1 MALKIDRRS
10 LLKSGFASL
19 GAMAVAP
26 FMSDGAFA
34 GTPLRL
40 DKSNR
45 IFLSPMVRAH
55 YLDKE
60 PDMAKVVARI
70 GSNEN
75 PYGPPPMA
83 RKAISESIE
92 KGNRYARTELRDL
105 MNKIAVK
112 EGVSPDS
119 IMMGNGSGDL
129 LEKTALAMFKEGGN
143 IVSAD
148 PTYMSLIRVA
158 ESVGATWKAIPC
170 KADWSH
176 DLDAMEKAIDKDTK
190 LVYICNPNNPIGA
203 VTSTKALTEFCS
215 RVSEKV
221 PIFIDEA
228 YIELVEGADNTSM
241 VSLLKDKKNVIIA
254 RTFSKIM
261 GMAGLRVGYVAALPA
276 TLEGIRKVTKGG
288 GSGIACTSVYAASAA
303 MDDKEFQNSTRK
315 LNTEAKTYLYENLK
329 KMGYKYVPSFTNFV
343 IFPINMAGKEFLTKM
358 MDKGIIVKAMDIQ
371 NKPWCRVSIGTKDE
385 MKLFVD
391 ALQTMSV

>member
-1 MALKIDRRS
+1 MGVKIDRRS

-26 FMSDGAFA
+26 FLSDGAFA
-34 GTPLRL
+34 ETPLRL
-40 DKSNR
+40 DQSNR
-45 IFLSPMVRAH
+45 LFLSPMVRAH
-55 YLDKE
+55 YLDQE
-60 PDMAKVVARI
+60 PNFAKVVARI

-83 RKAISESIE
+83 RKAIADSIE

-105 MNKIAVK
+105 IGKIAVK
-112 EGVSPDS
+112 EEVSPEN

-129 LEKTALAMFKEGGN
+129 LEKTALAMFEKGGN

-158 ESVGATWKAIPC
+158 ESVGATWKPVPC
-170 KADWSH
+170 KSDWSH

-190 LVYICNPNNPIGA
+190 LVYLCNPNNPVGS
-203 VTSTKALTEFCS
+203 VTSTKALTDFCN
-215 RVSEKV
+215 RVSDKV

-228 YIELVEGADNTSM
+228 YLELVEGADNKSM
-241 VSLLKDKKNVIIA
+241 VSLLKNKKNIIVA

-261 GMAGLRVGYVAALPA
+261 GMAGLRVGYVAALPS
-276 TLEGIRKVTKGG
+276 TLDSIKKVAKGG

-303 MDDKEFQNSTRK
+303 MDDIEFQNSTRK
-315 LNTEAKTYLYENLK
+315 LNTEAKTYLYENLTA
-329 KMGYKYVPSFTNFV
+329 MGYKYVPSYTNFV
-343 IFPINMAGKEFLTKM
+343 IFPINMPGKEFLTKM
-358 MDKGIIVKAMDIQ
+358 SDKGIVIKAMDIQ
-371 NKPWCRVSIGTKDE
+371 DKPWCRVSIGTKDE
-385 MKLFVD
+385 MKLFVS
-391 ALQTMSV
+391 ALQNIS

>member
-1 MALKIDRRS
+1 MGVKIDRRS

-26 FMSDGAFA
+26 FLNDGAFA
-34 GTPLRL
+34 ETPLRL
-40 DKSNR
+40 DKADR
-45 IFLSPMVRAH
+45 LFLSPMVRAH
-55 YLDKE
+55 YLDQE
-60 PDMAKVVARI
+60 PNFAKVVARI

-75 PYGPPPMA
+75 PYGPPPLA
-83 RKAISESIE
+83 RKAIAESIE

-105 MNKIAVK
+105 VAKIAAK
-112 EGVSPDS
+112 EALTPDN

-129 LEKTALAMFKEGGN
+129 LEKTALAMFEKGGN

-158 ESVGATWKAIPC
+158 ESVGATWKPVPC

-190 LVYICNPNNPIGA
+190 LVYLCNPNNPVGS
-203 VTSTKALTEFCS
+203 VTSTKALTDFCN

-228 YIELVEGADNTSM
+228 YLELVEGADNTSM
-241 VSLLKDKKNVIIA
+241 VSLVKDKKNIIVA

-261 GMAGLRVGYVAALPA
+261 GMAGLRVGYVAAMPS
-276 TLEGIRKVTKGG
+276 TLESIRKVAKGG

-303 MDDKEFQNSTRK
+303 MDDIEFQNSTRK
-315 LNTEAKTYLYENLK
+315 LNTEAKTYLYENLTA
-329 KMGYKYVPSFTNFV
+329 MGYKYVPSYTNFV
-343 IFPINMAGKEFLTKM
+343 IFPINMPGKEFLTKM
-358 MDKGIIVKAMDIQ
+358 SDKGIIIKAMDIQ
-371 NKPWCRVSIGTKDE
+371 DKPWCRVSIGTKDE
-385 MKLFVD
+385 MKLFVS
-391 ALQTMSV
+391 ALQTLS

>member
-1 MALKIDRRS
+1 MGVKIDRRS

-26 FMSDGAFA
+26 FLNDGAFA
-34 GTPLRL
+34 ETPLRL
-40 DKSNR
+40 DKADR
-45 IFLSPMVRAH
+45 LFLSPMVRAH
-55 YLDKE
+55 YLDQE
-60 PDMAKVVARI
+60 PNFAKVVARI

-75 PYGPPPMA
+75 PYGPPPLA
-83 RKAISESIE
+83 RKAIVESIE

-105 MNKIAVK
+105 VAKIAAK
-112 EGVSPDS
+112 EALTPDN

-129 LEKTALAMFKEGGN
+129 LEKTALAMFEKGGN

-158 ESVGATWKAIPC
+158 ESVGATWKPVPC

-190 LVYICNPNNPIGA
+190 LVYLCNPNNPVGS
-203 VTSTKALTEFCS
+203 VTSTKALTDFCN

-228 YIELVEGADNTSM
+228 YLELVEGADNKSM
-241 VSLLKDKKNVIIA
+241 VSLVKDKKNIIVA

-261 GMAGLRVGYVAALPA
+261 GMAGLRVGYVAAMPS
-276 TLEGIRKVTKGG
+276 TLESIRKVAKGG

-303 MDDKEFQNSTRK
+303 MDDMEFQNSTRK
-315 LNTEAKTYLYENLK
+315 LNTEAKTYLYENLTA
-329 KMGYKYVPSFTNFV
+329 MGYKYVPSYTNFV
-343 IFPINMAGKEFLTKM
+343 IFPINMPGKEFLTKM
-358 MDKGIIVKAMDIQ
+358 SDKGIIIKAMDIQ
-371 NKPWCRVSIGTKDE
+371 DKPWCRVSIGTKDE
-385 MKLFVD
+385 MKLFVS
-391 ALQTMSV
+391 ALQTLS

>member
-1 MALKIDRRS
+1 MGTNIDRRS
-10 LLKSGFASL
+10 LLKSGFATL
-19 GAMAVAP
+19 GALAVAP
-26 FMSDGAFA
+26 FVTEGAFA
-34 GTPLRL
+34 ETPMRL
-40 DKSNR
+40 DKAKR
-45 IFLSPMVRAH
+45 IFYSPMVRGH
-55 YLDKE
+55 YVDKE
-60 PDMAKVVARI
+60 VDMAKMIARI

-92 KGNRYARTELRDL
+92 LGNRYGRTELKALTD
-105 MNKIAVK
+105 KIATK
-112 EGVSPDS
+112 EGVSADH

-129 LEKTALAMFKEGGN
+129 LEKTALAMFKDGGN

-158 ESVGATWKAIPC
+158 ESIGATWKPIPC

-190 LVYICNPNNPIGA
+190 LMYICNPNNPMGA
-203 VTSTKALTEFCS
+203 VTSTKALTDFCS

-228 YIELVEGADNTSM
+228 YIELVEGADNKSM
-241 VSLLKDKKNVIIA
+241 VFLLKDKKNVIIA

-276 TLEGIRKVTKGG
+276 TLTEIRKTAKGG
-288 GSGIACTSVYAASAA
+288 GSGIAVTSVTGALAA
-303 MDDKEFQNSTRK
+303 MDDTEFQNYTRK
-315 LNTEAKTYLYENLK
+315 LNTEAKTYLYDNLK
-329 KMGYKYVPSFTNFV
+329 AMGYKYVTSYTNFV
-343 IFPINMAGKEFLTKM
+343 IFPINMPGKEFLTKM
-358 MDKGIIVKAMDIQ
+358 VDKGIMVKAMDIQ
-371 NKPWCRVSIGTKDE
+371 GKPWCRVSIGTKDE
-385 MKLFVD
+385 MKMFVG
-391 ALQTMSV
+391 ALQTLS

>member
-1 MALKIDRRS
+1 VKIDRRS

-26 FMSDGAFA
+26 FLSDGAFA
-34 GTPLRL
+34 ETPLRL
-40 DKSNR
+40 DQSNR
-45 IFLSPMVRAH
+45 LFLSPMVRAH
-55 YLDKE
+55 YLDQE
-60 PDMAKVVARI
+60 PNFAKVVARI

-83 RKAISESIE
+83 RKAISDSIE

-105 MNKIAVK
+105 IGKIAVK
-112 EGVSPDS
+112 EEVSPEN

-129 LEKTALAMFKEGGN
+129 LEKTALAMFDKGGN

-158 ESVGATWKAIPC
+158 ESVGATWKPVPC

-190 LVYICNPNNPIGA
+190 LVYLCNPNNPVGS
-203 VTSTKALTEFCS
+203 VTSTKALTDFCN
-215 RVSEKV
+215 RVADKV

-228 YIELVEGADNTSM
+228 YLELVEGADNKSM
-241 VSLLKDKKNVIIA
+241 VSLLKNKKNVIVA

-261 GMAGLRVGYVAALPA
+261 GMAGLRVGYVAALPS
-276 TLEGIRKVTKGG
+276 TLDSIKKVTKGG

-303 MDDKEFQNSTRK
+303 MDDIDFQNSTRK
-315 LNTEAKTYLYENLK
+315 LNTEAKTYLYENLTA
-329 KMGYKYVPSFTNFV
+329 MGYKYVPSYTNFV
-343 IFPINMAGKEFLTKM
+343 IFPINMPGKEFLTKM
-358 MDKGIIVKAMDIQ
+358 SDKGIIIKAMDIQ
-371 NKPWCRVSIGTKDE
+371 EKPWCRVSIGTKDE
-385 MKLFVD
+385 MKLFVS
-391 ALQTMSV
+391 ALQNIS

>member
-1 MALKIDRRS
+1 MGVKIDRRS

-26 FMSDGAFA
+26 FLSDGAFA
-34 GTPLRL
+34 ETPLRL
-40 DKSNR
+40 DQSNR
-45 IFLSPMVRAH
+45 LFLSPMVRAQ
-55 YLDKE
+55 YLDQE
-60 PDMAKVVARI
+60 PNLAKVVARI

-83 RKAISESIE
+83 RKAIADSIE

-105 MNKIAVK
+105 IGKIAVK
-112 EGVSPDS
+112 EEVSPEN

-129 LEKTALAMFKEGGN
+129 LEKTALAMFEKGGN

-158 ESVGATWKAIPC
+158 ESVGATWKPVPC
-170 KADWSH
+170 KSDWSH

-190 LVYICNPNNPIGA
+190 LVYLCNPNNPVGS
-203 VTSTKALTEFCS
+203 VTSTKALTDFCN
-215 RVSEKV
+215 RVSDKV

-228 YIELVEGADNTSM
+228 YLELVEGADNKSM
-241 VSLLKDKKNVIIA
+241 VSLLKNKKNIIVA

-261 GMAGLRVGYVAALPA
+261 GMAGLRVGYVAALPS
-276 TLEGIRKVTKGG
+276 TLDSIKKVAKGG

-303 MDDKEFQNSTRK
+303 MDDIEFQNSTRK
-315 LNTEAKTYLYENLK
+315 LNTEAKTYLYENLTA
-329 KMGYKYVPSFTNFV
+329 MGYKYVPSYTNFV
-343 IFPINMAGKEFLTKM
+343 IFPINMPGKEFLTKM
-358 MDKGIIVKAMDIQ
+358 SDKGIVIKAMDIQ
-371 NKPWCRVSIGTKDE
+371 DKPWCRVSIGTKDE
-385 MKLFVD
+385 MKLFVS
-391 ALQTMSV
+391 ALQNIS

>member
-1 MALKIDRRS
+1 MGGKIDRRS

-26 FMSDGAFA
+26 FLSDGAFA
-34 GTPLRL
+34 ETPLRL

-45 IFLSPMVRAH
+45 LFLSPMVRAH
-55 YLDKE
+55 YLDQE
-60 PDMAKVVARI
+60 PDFAKVVARI

-83 RKAISESIE
+83 RKAISDSIE

-105 MNKIAVK
+105 ISKIAVK
-112 EGVSPDS
+112 EEVTPEN

-129 LEKTALAMFKEGGN
+129 LEKTALAMFDKGGN

-158 ESVGATWKAIPC
+158 ESVGATWKPVPC

-190 LVYICNPNNPIGA
+190 LVYLCNPNNPVGS
-203 VTSTKALTEFCS
+203 VTSTKALTDFCN
-215 RVSEKV
+215 RVADKV

-228 YIELVEGADNTSM
+228 YLELIEGADNKSM
-241 VSLLKDKKNVIIA
+241 VSLLKDKKNIIVA

-261 GMAGLRVGYVAALPA
+261 GMAGLRVGYVAALPS
-276 TLEGIRKVTKGG
+276 TLNSIKKVTKGG

-303 MDDKEFQNSTRK
+303 MDDIEFQNSTRK
-315 LNTEAKTYLYENLK
+315 LNTEAKTYLYENLTA
-329 KMGYKYVPSFTNFV
+329 MGYKYVPSYTNFV
-343 IFPINMAGKEFLTKM
+343 IFPINMPGKEFLTKM
-358 MDKGIIVKAMDIQ
+358 SDKGIIIKAMDIQ
-371 NKPWCRVSIGTKDE
+371 EKPWCRVSIGTKDE
-385 MKLFVD
+385 MKLFVS
-391 ALQTMSV
+391 ALQDIS

>member
-1 MALKIDRRS
+1 MGVKIDRRS

-26 FMSDGAFA
+26 FLSDGAFA
-34 GTPLRL
+34 ETPLRL

-45 IFLSPMVRAH
+45 LFLSPMVRAH
-55 YLDKE
+55 YLDQE
-60 PDMAKVVARI
+60 PNFAKVVARI

-83 RKAISESIE
+83 RKAISDSIE

-105 MNKIAVK
+105 IGKIAAK
-112 EGVSPDS
+112 EEVSPDY

-129 LEKTALAMFKEGGN
+129 LEKTALAMFDKGGN

-176 DLDAMEKAIDKDTK
+176 NLDAMEKAIDKDTK
-190 LVYICNPNNPIGA
+190 LVYLCNPNNPIGA
-203 VTSTKALTEFCS
+203 VTSTKALTDFCN

-228 YIELVEGADNTSM
+228 YIELVEGADNKSM
-241 VSLLKDKKNVIIA
+241 VSLLKNKKNIIVA

-261 GMAGLRVGYVAALPA
+261 GMAGLRVGYVAALPE
-276 TLEGIRKVTKGG
+276 TLESIKKVTKGG

-303 MDDKEFQNSTRK
+303 MDDVEFQNSTRK
-315 LNTEAKTYLYENLK
+315 LNTEAKTYLYENLTA
-329 KMGYKYVPSFTNFV
+329 MGYKYVPSFTNFV
-343 IFPINMAGKEFLTKM
+343 IFPINMPGKEFLTKM
-358 MDKGIIVKAMDIQ
+358 SDKGIIIKAMDIQ

-385 MKLFVD
+385 MKLFVS
-391 ALQTMSV
+391 ALQTIS

>member
-1 MALKIDRRS
+1 MGVKIDRRS

-26 FMSDGAFA
+26 FLSDGAFA
-34 GTPLRL
+34 ETPLRL
-40 DKSNR
+40 DQSNR
-45 IFLSPMVRAH
+45 LFLSPMVRAH
-55 YLDKE
+55 YLDQE
-60 PDMAKVVARI
+60 PNFAKVVARI

-83 RKAISESIE
+83 RKAISDSIE

-105 MNKIAVK
+105 IGKIAVK
-112 EGVSPDS
+112 EEVSPEN

-129 LEKTALAMFKEGGN
+129 LEKTALAMFDKGGN

-158 ESVGATWKAIPC
+158 ESVGATWKPVPC

-190 LVYICNPNNPIGA
+190 LVYLCNPNNPVGS
-203 VTSTKALTEFCS
+203 VTSTKALTDFCN
-215 RVSEKV
+215 RVADKV

-228 YIELVEGADNTSM
+228 YLELVEGADNKSM
-241 VSLLKDKKNVIIA
+241 VSLLKNKKNVIVA

-261 GMAGLRVGYVAALPA
+261 GMAGLRVGYVAALPS
-276 TLEGIRKVTKGG
+276 TLDSIKKVTKGG

-303 MDDKEFQNSTRK
+303 MDDIDFQNSTRK
-315 LNTEAKTYLYENLK
+315 LNTEAKTYLYENLTA
-329 KMGYKYVPSFTNFV
+329 MGYKYVPSYTNFV
-343 IFPINMAGKEFLTKM
+343 IFPINMPGKEFLTKM
-358 MDKGIIVKAMDIQ
+358 SDKGIIIKAMDIQ
-371 NKPWCRVSIGTKDE
+371 EKPWCRVSIGTKDE
-385 MKLFVD
+385 MKLFVS
-391 ALQTMSV
+391 ALQNIS

>member
-1 MALKIDRRS
+1 MGVKIDRRS

-26 FMSDGAFA
+26 FLNDGAFA
-34 GTPLRL
+34 ETPLRL
-40 DKSNR
+40 DKADR
-45 IFLSPMVRAH
+45 LFLSPMVRAH
-55 YLDKE
+55 YLDQE
-60 PDMAKVVARI
+60 PNFAKVVARI

-75 PYGPPPMA
+75 PYGPPPLA
-83 RKAISESIE
+83 RKAIAESIE
-92 KGNRYARTELRDL
+92 KGNRYARNELRDL
-105 MNKIAVK
+105 VAKIAAK
-112 EGVSPDS
+112 EALTPDN

-129 LEKTALAMFKEGGN
+129 LEKTALAMFEKGGN

-158 ESVGATWKAIPC
+158 ESVGATWKPVPC

-190 LVYICNPNNPIGA
+190 LVYLCNPNNPVGS
-203 VTSTKALTEFCS
+203 VTSTKALTDFCN

-228 YIELVEGADNTSM
+228 YLELVEGADNKSM
-241 VSLLKDKKNVIIA
+241 VSLVKDKKNIIVA

-261 GMAGLRVGYVAALPA
+261 GMAGLRVGYVAAMPS
-276 TLEGIRKVTKGG
+276 TLESIRKVAKGG

-303 MDDKEFQNSTRK
+303 MDDMEFQNSTRK
-315 LNTEAKTYLYENLK
+315 LNTEAKTYLYENLTA
-329 KMGYKYVPSFTNFV
+329 MGYKYVPSYTNFV
-343 IFPINMAGKEFLTKM
+343 IFPINMPGKEFLTKM
-358 MDKGIIVKAMDIQ
+358 SDKGIIIKAMDIQ
-371 NKPWCRVSIGTKDE
+371 DKPWCRVSIGTKDE
-385 MKLFVD
+385 MKLFVS
-391 ALQTMSV
+391 ALQTLS

>member
-1 MALKIDRRS
+1 
-10 LLKSGFASL
+10 
-19 GAMAVAP
+19 
-26 FMSDGAFA
+26 
-34 GTPLRL
+34 
-40 DKSNR
+40 
-45 IFLSPMVRAH
+45 MVRAH
-55 YLDKE
+55 YLDQE
-60 PDMAKVVARI
+60 PNFAKVVARI

-83 RKAISESIE
+83 RKAISDSIE

-105 MNKIAVK
+105 IGKIAAK
-112 EGVSPDS
+112 EEVSPDY

-129 LEKTALAMFKEGGN
+129 LEKTALAMFDKGGN

-190 LVYICNPNNPIGA
+190 LVYLCNPNNPIGA
-203 VTSTKALTEFCS
+203 VTSTKALTDFCN

-228 YIELVEGADNTSM
+228 YIELVEGADNKSM
-241 VSLLKDKKNVIIA
+241 VSLLKNKKNIIVA

-261 GMAGLRVGYVAALPA
+261 GMAGLRVGYVAALPE
-276 TLEGIRKVTKGG
+276 TLESIKKVTKGG

-303 MDDKEFQNSTRK
+303 MDDVEFQNSTRK
-315 LNTEAKTYLYENLK
+315 LNTEAKTYLYENLTA
-329 KMGYKYVPSFTNFV
+329 MGYKYVPSFTNFV
-343 IFPINMAGKEFLTKM
+343 IFPINMPGKEFLTKM
-358 MDKGIIVKAMDIQ
+358 SDKGIIIKAMDIQ

-385 MKLFVD
+385 MKLFVS
-391 ALQTMSV
+391 ALQTIS

>member
-1 MALKIDRRS
+1 MSLKIDRRS

-26 FMSDGAFA
+26 FLSDGAFA

-60 PDMAKVVARI
+60 PNMAKVVARI

-105 MNKIAVK
+105 MSKIAVK
-112 EGVSPDS
+112 EGVSSDH

-129 LEKTALAMFKEGGN
+129 LEKTALAMFAKGGN

-158 ESVGATWKAIPC
+158 ESVGATWKAVPC
-170 KADWSH
+170 KSDWSH

-190 LVYICNPNNPIGA
+190 LVYICNPNNPVGA
-203 VTSTKALTEFCS
+203 VTSTKALTDFCS

-228 YIELVEGADNTSM
+228 YIELVEGADNKSM

-261 GMAGLRVGYVAALPA
+261 GMAGLRVGYIAAMPA
-276 TLEGIRKVTKGG
+276 TLDGIRKVAKGG
-288 GSGIACTSVYAASAA
+288 GSGIACTSVYAATAA
-303 MDDKEFQNSTRK
+303 MDDVDFQNSTRK

-329 KMGYKYVPSFTNFV
+329 TMGYKYVPSFTNFV
-343 IFPINMAGKEFLTKM
+343 IFPINMPGKEFLTKM
-358 MDKGIIVKAMDIQ
+358 VDKGIIVKAMDILE
-371 NKPWCRVSIGTKDE
+371 KPWCRVSIGTKDE
-385 MKLFVD
+385 MKLFVS
-391 ALQTMSV
+391 ALQDIS

>member
-40 DKSNR
+40 DKSSR

-112 EGVSPDS
+112 EGVGPDS

-129 LEKTALAMFKEGGN
+129 LEKTALAMFKDGGN

-203 VTSTKALTEFCS
+203 VTSTKALSDFCS

-303 MDDKEFQNSTRK
+303 MDDTEFQNSTRK

>member
-1 MALKIDRRS
+1 MGVKIDRRS

-19 GAMAVAP
+19 GALAVAP
-26 FMSDGAFA
+26 FLNDGAFA
-34 GTPLRL
+34 ETPLRL

-45 IFLSPMVRAH
+45 LYLSPMVRAH
-55 YLDKE
+55 YLDQE
-60 PDMAKVVARI
+60 PNFAKIVARI

-75 PYGPPPMA
+75 PYGPPPLA

-105 MNKIAVK
+105 VAKISVK
-112 EGVSPDS
+112 EDVPPSH

-129 LEKTALAMFKEGGN
+129 LEKTALAMFEKGGN

-158 ESVGATWKAIPC
+158 ESVGATWKSVPC

-190 LVYICNPNNPIGA
+190 LVYLCNPNNPIGS
-203 VTSTKALTEFCS
+203 VTSTKALTDFCNK
-215 RVSEKV
+215 VSETV

-228 YIELVEGADNTSM
+228 YIELVEGADNKSM
-241 VSLLKDKKNVIIA
+241 VSLLKNKKNIIVA

-261 GMAGLRVGYVAALPA
+261 GMAGLRVGYIAAMPA
-276 TLEGIRKVTKGG
+276 TLESIRKVAKGG
-288 GSGIACTSVYAASAA
+288 GGGIACTSVSAASAA
-303 MDDKEFQNSTRK
+303 MDDVEFQNSTRK
-315 LNTEAKTYLYENLK
+315 LNTEAKTYLYENLTA
-329 KMGYKYVPSFTNFV
+329 MGYKYVPSYTNFV
-343 IFPINMAGKEFLTKM
+343 IFPINMPGKEFLTKM
-358 MDKGIIVKAMDIQ
+358 SDKGIIIKAMDIQ

-385 MKLFVD
+385 MKLFVN
-391 ALQTMSV
+391 ALQTLS

>member
-1 MALKIDRRS
+1 MGVKIDRRS

-26 FMSDGAFA
+26 FLSDGAFA
-34 GTPLRL
+34 ETPLRL

-45 IFLSPMVRAH
+45 LFLSPMVRAH
-55 YLDKE
+55 YLDQE
-60 PDMAKVVARI
+60 PNFAKVVARI

-83 RKAISESIE
+83 RKAISDSIE

-105 MNKIAVK
+105 ISKIAVK
-112 EGVSPDS
+112 EEVTPEN

-129 LEKTALAMFKEGGN
+129 LEKTALAMFDKGGN

-158 ESVGATWKAIPC
+158 ESVGATWKPVPC

-190 LVYICNPNNPIGA
+190 LVYLCNPNNPVGS
-203 VTSTKALTEFCS
+203 VTSTKALTDFCN
-215 RVSEKV
+215 RVADKV

-228 YIELVEGADNTSM
+228 YLELIEGADNKSM
-241 VSLLKDKKNVIIA
+241 VSLLKDKKNIIVA

-261 GMAGLRVGYVAALPA
+261 GMAGLRVGYVAALPS
-276 TLEGIRKVTKGG
+276 TLNSIKKVTKGG

-303 MDDKEFQNSTRK
+303 MDDIEFQNSTRK
-315 LNTEAKTYLYENLK
+315 LNTEAKTYLYENLTA
-329 KMGYKYVPSFTNFV
+329 MGYKYVPSYTNFV
-343 IFPINMAGKEFLTKM
+343 IFPINMPGKEFLTKIS
-358 MDKGIIVKAMDIQ
+358 DKGIIIKAMDIQ
-371 NKPWCRVSIGTKDE
+371 EKPWCRVSIGTKEE
-385 MKLFVD
+385 MKLFVS
-391 ALQTMSV
+391 ALQDIS

>member
-1 MALKIDRRS
+1 MGVKIDRRS

-26 FMSDGAFA
+26 FLSDGAFA
-34 GTPLRL
+34 ETPLRL

-45 IFLSPMVRAH
+45 LFLSPMVRAH
-55 YLDKE
+55 YLDQE
-60 PDMAKVVARI
+60 PNFAKVVARI

-83 RKAISESIE
+83 RKAISDSIE

-105 MNKIAVK
+105 IGKIAAK
-112 EGVSPDS
+112 EEVSPDY

-129 LEKTALAMFKEGGN
+129 LEKTALAMFDKGGN

-190 LVYICNPNNPIGA
+190 LVYLCNPNNPIGA
-203 VTSTKALTEFCS
+203 VTSTKALTDFCN

-228 YIELVEGADNTSM
+228 YIELVEGADNKSM
-241 VSLLKDKKNVIIA
+241 VSLLKNKKNIIVA

-261 GMAGLRVGYVAALPA
+261 GMAGLRVGYVAALPE
-276 TLEGIRKVTKGG
+276 TLESIKKITKGG

-303 MDDKEFQNSTRK
+303 MDDVEFQNSTRK
-315 LNTEAKTYLYENLK
+315 LNTEAKTYLYENLTA
-329 KMGYKYVPSFTNFV
+329 MGYKYVPSFTNFV
-343 IFPINMAGKEFLTKM
+343 IFPINIPGKEFLTKM
-358 MDKGIIVKAMDIQ
+358 SDKGIIIKAMDIQ

-385 MKLFVD
+385 MKLFVS
-391 ALQTMSV
+391 ALQTLS

>member
-1 MALKIDRRS
+1 MVQKINRRS
-10 LLKSGFASL
+10 LLKSGFATI
-19 GAMAVAP
+19 GAMAAAP
-26 FMSDGAFA
+26 FIAEGAFA

-45 IFLSPMVRAH
+45 IFYSPMVRGH
-55 YLDKE
+55 FLDQE
-60 PDMAKVVARI
+60 PDLAKVMARI

-83 RKAISESIE
+83 RKAISDSIE
-92 KGNRYARTELRDL
+92 KGNRYARTELKSL
-105 MNKIAVK
+105 TEKISAK
-112 EGVSPDS
+112 EGVSGDH

-129 LEKTALAMFKEGGN
+129 LEKTALAMFKDGGN

-158 ESVGATWKAIPC
+158 ESIGATWKPVPC
-170 KADWSH
+170 NADWSH
-176 DLDAMEKAIDKDTK
+176 NLDAMEKAIDKDTK
-190 LVYICNPNNPIGA
+190 LIYICNPNNPVGA
-203 VTSTKALTEFCS
+203 VTSTKALMDFCS

-241 VSLLKDKKNVIIA
+241 VGLLKENKNVIIA

-261 GMAGLRVGYVAALPA
+261 GMAGLRVGYIAAKPS
-276 TLEGIRKVTKGG
+276 TLEMIRKIAKGG

-303 MDDKEFQNSTRK
+303 MDDVEFQNSTRK
-315 LNTEAKTYLYENLK
+315 MNTEAKTYLYDNLK
-329 KMGYKYVPSFTNFV
+329 TMGYKYVPSFTNFV
-343 IFPINMAGKEFLTKM
+343 IFPINMPGKEFLKKM
-358 MDKGIIVKAMDIQ
+358 VDKGIIVKAMDIQ
-371 NKPWCRVSIGTKDE
+371 DKPWCRVSIGTKDE
-385 MKLFVD
+385 MKLFVS
-391 ALQTMSV
+391 ALQEIS

>member
-1 MALKIDRRS
+1 MGVKIDRRS

-26 FMSDGAFA
+26 FLNDGAFA
-34 GTPLRL
+34 ATPLRL
-40 DKSNR
+40 DKADR
-45 IFLSPMVRAH
+45 LFLSPMVRAH
-55 YLDKE
+55 YLDQE
-60 PDMAKVVARI
+60 PNFAKVVARI

-75 PYGPPPMA
+75 PYGPPPFA
-83 RKAISESIE
+83 RKAIAESIE

-105 MNKIAVK
+105 VAKIAAK
-112 EGVSPDS
+112 EELTPDN

-129 LEKTALAMFKEGGN
+129 LEKTALAMFEKGGN

-158 ESVGATWKAIPC
+158 ESVGATWKPVPC

-190 LVYICNPNNPIGA
+190 LVYLCNPNNPVGS
-203 VTSTKALTEFCS
+203 VTSTRALTDFCN

-228 YIELVEGADNTSM
+228 YLELVEGADNKSM
-241 VSLLKDKKNVIIA
+241 VSLLKNKKNIIVA

-261 GMAGLRVGYVAALPA
+261 GMAGLRVGYVAAMPS
-276 TLEGIRKVTKGG
+276 TLESIRKVAKGG

-303 MDDKEFQNSTRK
+303 MDDIEFQNSTRK
-315 LNTEAKTYLYENLK
+315 LNTEAKTYLYENLTA
-329 KMGYKYVPSFTNFV
+329 MGYKYVPSYTNFV
-343 IFPINMAGKEFLTKM
+343 IFPIHMPGKEFLTKM
-358 MDKGIIVKAMDIQ
+358 SDKGIIIKAMDIQ
-371 NKPWCRVSIGTKDE
+371 EKPWCRVSIGTKDE
-385 MKLFVD
+385 MKLFVS
-391 ALQTMSV
+391 ALQTLS

>member
-1 MALKIDRRS
+1 MVQKINRRS

-19 GAMAVAP
+19 GAVAAAP
-26 FMSDGAFA
+26 FLAEGAFA

-45 IFLSPMVRAH
+45 IFYSPMVRGH
-55 YLDKE
+55 YLDIQ
-60 PDMAKVVARI
+60 PDMNKMVARI

-75 PYGPPPMA
+75 PYGPPPLA
-83 RKAISESIE
+83 RKAIAEAIE
-92 KGNRYARTELRDL
+92 KGNRYGRQELKTLTD
-105 MNKIAVK
+105 KIAAK
-112 EGVSPDS
+112 ESLTSDY

-129 LEKTALAMFKEGGN
+129 LEKTALALFKEGGN

-158 ESVGATWKAIPC
+158 ESIGATWKPVPC
-170 KADWSH
+170 KSDWSH

-190 LVYICNPNNPIGA
+190 LIYICNPNNPIGA
-203 VTSTKALTEFCS
+203 VTSTKSLTDFCG

-241 VSLLKDKKNVIIA
+241 VALLKQNKNVIIA

-261 GMAGLRVGYVAALPA
+261 GMAGLRVGYIAAKPS
-276 TLEGIRKVTKGG
+276 TLDTIRKTAKGG
-288 GSGIACTSVYAASAA
+288 GGGIAVTSVTAAIGAL
-303 MDDKEFQNSTRK
+303 DDIEFQNNTRK

-329 KMGYKYVPSFTNFV
+329 AMGYKYVPSYTNFV
-343 IFPINMAGKEFLTKM
+343 IFPINMPGKEFLKKM
-358 MDKGIIVKAMDIQ
+358 VDKGIIIKALDIQ

-385 MKLFVD
+385 MKLFVS
-391 ALQTMSV
+391 ALQEIS

>member
-1 MALKIDRRS
+1 MGVKIDRRS

-26 FMSDGAFA
+26 FLSDGAFA
-34 GTPLRL
+34 ETPLRL
-40 DKSNR
+40 DNSNR
-45 IFLSPMVRAH
+45 LFLSPMVRGH
-55 YLDKE
+55 YLDNE
-60 PDMAKVVARI
+60 PNPAKVVARI

-83 RKAISESIE
+83 RKAINDSIE

-105 MNKIAVK
+105 ISKIAAK
-112 EGVSPDS
+112 EEVGPEY

-129 LEKTALAMFKEGGN
+129 LEKTALAMFDKGGN

-158 ESVGATWKAIPC
+158 ESVGATWKPVPC

-190 LVYICNPNNPIGA
+190 LVYLCNPNNPVGS
-203 VTSTKALTEFCS
+203 VTSTKAMMDFCN

-228 YIELVEGADNTSM
+228 YLELVEGADNKSM
-241 VSLLKDKKNVIIA
+241 VSLLKDKKNIIVA

-261 GMAGLRVGYVAALPA
+261 GMAGLRVGYVAAMPA
-276 TLEGIRKVTKGG
+276 TLESIKKVAKGG
-288 GSGIACTSVYAASAA
+288 GNGIACTSVYAASAA
-303 MDDKEFQNSTRK
+303 MDDMEFQNTTRK
-315 LNTEAKTYLYENLK
+315 LNTEAKTYLYDNLK
-329 KMGYKYVPSFTNFV
+329 TMGYKYVPSYTNFV
-343 IFPINMAGKEFLTKM
+343 IFPINMPGKEFLTKM
-358 MDKGIIVKAMDIQ
+358 ADKGIIIKAMDIQ
-371 NKPWCRVSIGTKDE
+371 DKPWCRVSIGTKDE
-385 MKLFVD
+385 MKLFVN
-391 ALQTMSV
+391 ALQDIS